1 MQGKIIRTAGA
12 GQSPLR
18 ACSSRDCY
26 GLDKIKT
33 KYAQLV
39 TAPYIVPEP
48 LITGTTSIFKVS
60 GELAQVADVRPK
72 TEASGGPPPIYRI
85 KPGTHAHVVNYV
97 FVAEDSDLMK
107 KIRSKDPAVD
117 IERLESQRECAI
129 TQLQNLTSKH
139 RGKVQQT
146 YVQSSP
152 APPRAR
158 VDSSIATP
166 TPKVDSLARLQADI
180 HQLQRRVADLK
191 KKSSR

>member
-1 MQGKIIRTAGA
+1 MQGKIVRTAGG

-33 KYAQLV
+33 KYPQLV

-48 LITGTTSIFKVS
+48 LMTGKTSIFRVS
-60 GELAQVADVRPK
+60 GEMAEVADIRGQ
-72 TEASGGPPPIYRI
+72 TQASGGPPPIYRI

-97 FVAEDSDLMK
+97 FVAEGSDQMK
-107 KIRSKDPAVD
+107 KIRSRDPAVN
-117 IERLESQRECAI
+117 IERLESQREWAI
-129 TQLQNLTSKH
+129 TQLKNLTSKH

-146 YVQSSP
+146 FVQSSP

-158 VDSSIATP
+158 VASSTATP
-166 TPKVDSLARLQADI
+166 TRKWIPWLAC
-180 HQLQRRVADLK
+180 RRTYSNFNAE
-191 KKSSR
+191 